1 MRRLPAATA
10 ASRQPA
16 AETASTTRPPLPLD
30 LVEGRPLSACRVV
43 RRHGPFLLG
52 ATRCRCRRHHRGRR
66 RRGEG
71 EEGEERGGG
80 GECEK
85 MRGEEERM
93 RR

>member
-16 AETASTTRPPLPLD
+16 AETASTAQPPLPLD
-30 LVEGRPLSACRVV
+30 LAEGRPLSACRVV
-43 RRHGPFLLG
+43 RRHGPFRLG
-52 ATRCRCRRHHRGRR
+52 AARCRCRRHRRGRR

-71 EEGEERGGG
+71 RREEREGG
-80 GECEK
+80 GESEK